1 MKKNFIWASIA
12 VAAIIII
19 SGLAYAGGRI
29 LTSNNKVSEVNNK
42 DAAKEENKFAQ
53 QITSDPQNTSEKT
66 MLRIA
71 GVDYNL
77 LEEESVYRLIN
88 EMSHTKVEAE
98 VRERYVEITS
108 ERIDAIISAV
118 TKSSWQDKDFLL
130 KNLSMWKSND
140 FSKSVGFHNYVWEKQ
155 GGEVGKATGL
165 IKDTK

>member
-1 MKKNFIWASIA
+1 MRKNYIWASVA
-12 VAAIIII
+12 VVVTIII
-19 SGLAYAGGRI
+19 GGVAYAGGSI

-42 DAAKEENKFAQ
+42 DAAKAENKSVQ
-53 QITSDPQNTSEKT
+53 QITPNPQNIGEKT

-118 TKSSWQDKDFLL
+118 TKSSWHDKDFLL
-130 KNLSMWKSND
+130 NNLSMWKNND
-140 FSKSVGFHNYVWEKQ
+140 FSKSVEFHNYVWEKQ
-155 GGEVGKATGL
+155 GGEVGKATSL

>member
-1 MKKNFIWASIA
+1 MKKIFIFASA
-12 VAAIIII
+12 VTIIV
-19 SGLAYAGGRI
+19 GGAAYAGGSM
-29 LTSNNKVSEVNNK
+29 LSSKNKATEVNQK
-42 DAAKEENKFAQ
+42 DAAKVENKSVQ
-53 QITSDPQNTSEKT
+53 QITPNPQNISEKP

-108 ERIDAIISAV
+108 KRIDAIISAV
-118 TKSSWQDKDFLL
+118 TKSSWQDKNFLL
-130 KNLSMWKSND
+130 NNLSMWKSND
-140 FSKSVGFHNYVWEKQ
+140 FSKSVEFHNYVWEKQ

-165 IKDTK
+165 IKDTNK